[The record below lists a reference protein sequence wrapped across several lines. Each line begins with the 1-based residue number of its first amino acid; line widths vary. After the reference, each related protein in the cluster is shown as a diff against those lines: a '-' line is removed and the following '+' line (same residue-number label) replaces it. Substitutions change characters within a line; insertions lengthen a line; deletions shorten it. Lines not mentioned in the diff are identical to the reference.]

1 MSFFRTSVCPAS
13 STFRHKAVGFLDRIR
28 AKLGVHGTFGLKWHT
43 MISAFPFALQ
53 RCATA
58 LALHG
63 ALVSLSCAQSAPPVL
78 NLAVDP
84 IWPRL
89 PQGWTFEETAG
100 IAVDAREHFFVFH
113 RGPQPIIEFDRDGNF
128 VRSWGDGIYV
138 RPHGLKFDREG
149 NLWAVDDGGQVVVKL
164 DSHGRSLM
172 VLGRKA
178 TPGETDENFDRP
190 TDVAFEPNGNIYV
203 ADGYGNSRV
212 VQFDSEGRFVR
223 AWGKK
228 GKAPGEFD
236 LPHSIAVDRMGRV
249 YVGDRT
255 NFRIQIFSPDG
266 KFITEWKQAGSP
278 WGLCLTEDD
287 FLFVCDGYAN
297 RIVKLAL
304 DGSIVGTASG
314 PGKLPGQLNFV
325 HHIAVR
331 KSGSVYVAEI

>member
-1 MSFFRTSVCPAS
+1 
-13 STFRHKAVGFLDRIR
+13 
-28 AKLGVHGTFGLKWHT
+28 
-43 MISAFPFALQ
+43 MISAFTFALWL
-53 RCATA
+53 CATT

-63 ALVSLSCAQSAPPVL
+63 GLVSLSCAQSAPPVL
-78 NLAVDP
+78 NLAIDP
-84 IWPRL
+84 TWPRL
-89 PQGWTFEETAG
+89 PKGWTFEETAG
-100 IAVDAREHFFVFH
+100 IAVDAREHIFVFH
-113 RGPQPIIEFDRDGNF
+113 RGPHPIIEFDTEGNF
-128 VRSWGDGIYV
+128 VRSWGEGSYV

-149 NLWAVDDGGQVVVKL
+149 NLWAVDDGGHVVVKL
-164 DSHGRSLM
+164 DSHGRTLM

-178 TPGETDENFDRP
+178 FPGETDENFNRP
-190 TDVAFEPNGNIYV
+190 TDVAFAPNGDIYV

-212 VQFDSEGRFVR
+212 VQFDREGRFVR
-223 AWGKK
+223 SWGKK

-255 NFRIQIFSPDG
+255 NFRIQIFSSDG

-278 WGLCLTEDD
+278 WGLCLTGDD

-325 HHIAVR
+325 HHIAVG
-331 KSGSVYVAEI
+331 KSGSVYVAEIKNWRAQKFAPE